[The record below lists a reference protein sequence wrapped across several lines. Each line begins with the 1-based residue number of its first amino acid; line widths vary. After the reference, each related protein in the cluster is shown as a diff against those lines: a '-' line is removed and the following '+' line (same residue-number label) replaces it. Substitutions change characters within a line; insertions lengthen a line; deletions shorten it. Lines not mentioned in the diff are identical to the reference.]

1 MRPRIKHGH
10 TSLCPAS
17 CHTHKLPR
25 VRHSHTVAT
34 HNAHAPRARPPTH
47 APPSRLHPVFC
58 GLVGSCI
65 PGPISSLPAHQPVS
79 RAEAAARLG
88 ASRGRPA
95 AGLGSRGS
103 PSWRGP
109 HTRWR
114 THPPPHRLRGAAAP
128 RTPCT
133 HSLRPAALRIHRRLP
148 ETPPWPRPAL
158 QRLAR
163 LDSREGGWLTA
174 GGGSWESLC

>member
-34 HNAHAPRARPPTH
+34 HNAHAPRARPPFPTPPRLLRPRWILH
-47 APPSRLHPVFC
+47 SGSYLLPPSSPACVQGRSCSEARSKQRPARSWPRQPRL
-58 GLVGSCI
+58 
-65 PGPISSLPAHQPVS
+65 PILAGPAHKVEDP
-79 RAEAAARLG
+79 
-88 ASRGRPA
+88 
-95 AGLGSRGS
+95 
-103 PSWRGP
+103 
-109 HTRWR
+109 
-114 THPPPHRLRGAAAP
+114 PPPHRLRGAAAP

>member
-114 THPPPHRLRGAAAP
+114 THPPRTGCGARRLHGLRARTRCARLHSGSTGDCRRP
-128 RTPCT
+128 RPG
-133 HSLRPAALRIHRRLP
+133 LALRSSA
-148 ETPPWPRPAL
+148 WP
-158 QRLAR
+158 
-163 LDSREGGWLTA
+163 GLTRGKA
-174 GGGSWESLC
+174 GG